1 MAATTLSGATF
12 RHTSQ
17 LVRAIQIT
25 EFGSP
30 EVLRAVELP
39 DPEPADGEVL
49 VRVARA
55 GINFADTHQRRDDYL
70 APAQLPL
77 IPGGEISGTTP
88 DGTRVAA
95 LLPGGG
101 YAELV
106 AVPEAYLVP
115 VPDEVSDDQAAG
127 LLLQGLTAW
136 ATLKISAHLEQGES
150 VLVHAAAGGVGT
162 LAVQLAKRMGAGTVI
177 GIASSEEKRELAE
190 RLGADATIDSHA
202 DDLESAILEANGGKP
217 VDVVLEMSG
226 GKAFEASYAAL
237 APFGRLITYG
247 IASREPNEVNTGNLM
262 RDTRGVIGFW
272 LIQMVAHRQDLLRE
286 GIGELLAAVASG
298 DLEVVIGGVY
308 PLTDAARAHEDI
320 QARRTQGKLLLDPS
334 K

>member
-1 MAATTLSGATF
+1 LRDDAVGATF

-17 LVRAIQIT
+17 AVRAIQIT

-30 EVLRAVELP
+30 EVLRLVELP

-70 APAQLPL
+70 APAQLPM
-77 IPGGEISGTTP
+77 IPGGEVSGTTE
-88 DGTRVAA
+88 DGRRVAA
-95 LLPGGG
+95 LLMGGG

-115 VPDEVSDDQAAG
+115 VPDQVSDDQAAA

-136 ATLKISAHLEQGES
+136 ATLKISARLEQGES
-150 VLVHAAAGGVGT
+150 VLVHAAGGGVGT
-162 LAVQLAKRMGAGTVI
+162 LAVQLAKRMGAGRVI
-177 GIASSEEKRELAE
+177 GVASTEEKRDLAT
-190 RLGADATIDSHA
+190 RLGADATVDAHT
-202 DDLESAILEANGGKP
+202 DDLEAAILEANGGKH

-226 GKAFEASYAAL
+226 GSGFEASYAAL
-237 APFGRLITYG
+237 APFGRLIIYG
-247 IASREPNEVNTGNLM
+247 IASREPNQVGTADLM

-272 LIQMVAHRQDLLRE
+272 LVQMVAHRRDLLRE
-286 GIGELLAAVASG
+286 GVGELLGAVAAG
-298 DLEVVIGGVY
+298 ELEVVIGGVY
-308 PLTDAARAHEDI
+308 PLSEAARAHEDI